1 MKTLIFTLLASS
13 ISGFVT
19 FFTVIAKKFGILS
32 SLSYSDH
39 EFKSGWAFPAF
50 TWWCSVPIILIGILA
65 PQLSDLQS
73 ILVSF
78 SGIMWAIVG
87 AEPSSKNVGV
97 DKDTH
102 VAGAFGAGLL
112 AYIFVATTHYWYI
125 VIPALLISGYMYWKK
140 TKNHTTWIE
149 TIAYVVNVIG
159 LYLFLR

>member
-1 MKTLIFTLLASS
+1 MNILIMILLA
-13 ISGFVT
+13 ISVIGFAT
-19 FFTVIAKKFGILS
+19 FFTVIVKKFGMLS

-65 PQLSDLQS
+65 PQFSNLQS
-73 ILVSF
+73 VLVSF
-78 SGIMWAIVG
+78 SGIFWAIVG

-125 VIPALLISGYMYWKK
+125 IIPSLFISAYIYWKK

-149 TIAYVVNVIG
+149 TIAYVANILG
-159 LYLFLR
+159 LYLFFK